1 MSAFSFYLFHLPSHV
16 VCKYGVFSSGGR
28 VASVVSGGIVSD
40 GRVSVIVNFIIFYFR
55 KLIEY
60 PKKLGL
66 INNGA

>member
-1 MSAFSFYLFHLPSHV
+1 M
-16 VCKYGVFSSGGR
+16 CKYGVFSSGGR

-40 GRVSVIVNFIIFYFR
+40 GRVSVIVNFIVFYFR

-60 PKKLGL
+60 PKNLGL

>member
-1 MSAFSFYLFHLPSHV
+1 M
-16 VCKYGVFSSGGR
+16 CKYGVFSSGGR